1 MATTRFDM
9 RLDEEVKAKAEKASA
24 LLGMKSLT
32 EYIVRLMDD
41 DATKVIAEHE
51 SIMVQDDVFDRFIN
65 ACEKVQNPNAA
76 LLEAAA
82 FTKDQD
88 IK

>member
-9 RLDEEVKAKAEKASA
+9 RLDEEIKTKAEKASA

-32 EYIVRLMDD
+32 EYVAQLMDN
-41 DATKVIAEHE
+41 DATQVIAEHE
-51 SIMVQDDVFDRFIN
+51 SITVDDNVFDRFMN
-65 ACEKVQNPNAA
+65 ACEKAQKPNNA

-82 FTKDQD
+82 FTKNQG

>member
-9 RLDEEVKAKAEKASA
+9 RLDEEIKARAEKASA

-32 EYIVRLMDD
+32 EYVVRLMDQ
-41 DATKVIAEHE
+41 DAKQVIAEHE
-51 SIMVQDDVFDRFIN
+51 SIIVKDDVFDRFMS
-65 ACEKVQNPNAA
+65 ACEKVQKPNKA
-76 LLEAAA
+76 LRDALA
-82 FTKDQD
+82 FSKDHG

>member
-1 MATTRFDM
+1 MAATRFDM
-9 RLDEEVKAKAEKASA
+9 RLDEEIKTKAEKASA

-32 EYIVRLMDD
+32 EYVAQLMDN
-41 DATKVIAEHE
+41 DATQVIAEHE
-51 SIMVQDDVFDRFIN
+51 SITVDDNVFDRFMN
-65 ACEKVQNPNAA
+65 ACEKAKKPNNA

-82 FTKDQD
+82 FTKNQG

>member
-9 RLDEEVKAKAEKASA
+9 RLDEEIKTKAEKASA

-32 EYIVRLMDD
+32 EYVVRLMDH
-41 DATKVIAEHE
+41 DATQVIAEHE
-51 SIMVQDDVFDRFIN
+51 SITVDDNAFDRFMS
-65 ACEKVQNPNAA
+65 ACEKAQQPNDA

-82 FTKDQD
+82 FTKDQG

>member
-9 RLDEEVKAKAEKASA
+9 RLDEEIKTKAEKASA

-32 EYIVRLMDD
+32 EYVAQLMEN
-41 DATKVIAEHE
+41 DATQVIAEHE
-51 SIMVQDDVFDRFIN
+51 SITVAENVFDRFLV
-65 ACEKVQNPNAA
+65 ACEKVGQPNDA

-82 FTKDQD
+82 FTKDQG

>member
-9 RLDEEVKAKAEKASA
+9 RLDEEIKSKAEKASA

-32 EYIVRLMDD
+32 EYVVRLMDQ
-41 DATKVIAEHE
+41 DATQVIAEHE
-51 SIMVQDDVFDRFIN
+51 SITVKDDVFDRFMS
-65 ACEKVQNPNAA
+65 ACEMVQQPNDTLRA
-76 LLEAAA
+76 AAA
-82 FTKDQD
+82 FTKEQG

>member
-9 RLDEEVKAKAEKASA
+9 RLDEEIKSKAEKASA

-32 EYIVRLMDD
+32 EYVVRLMEQN
-41 DATKVIAEHE
+41 ATQVIAEHE
-51 SIMVQDDVFDRFIN
+51 NIIVQDDIFDRFMS
-65 ACEKVQNPNAA
+65 ACEQVKKPNAA
-76 LLEAAA
+76 LLQAAA
-82 FTKDQD
+82 FSKEQD